1 MDTEEKDK
9 REVPAEIDG
18 TPAVARFVR
27 VAAGALAV
35 LVLLVGG
42 FIFFRLHSDSHEE
55 IPQQALEDRIGIV
68 DMQKVLKK
76 HKEYAHLQ
84 RLEQEVKTLEA
95 AISVEHMTMEFTPP
109 EPDKKAFEEAAQQEK
124 KLDMIMEF
132 SKRLDALNQKEA
144 ELRKELEPRFSEEIK
159 AVEKTYLNEILNIR
173 LKLDNARE
181 MRLTEEE
188 VNLMLSRLEELQKA
202 RGDEVMKKKASQE
215 EYVQSI
221 IGAERAALRSE
232 VDKYNAD
239 KEAQT
244 RAENLRRETEAQQ
257 RNAAAMEQASVV
269 PMANSIRIAKQ
280 KAVLAAKKQEIR
292 VLEKHILKD
301 IAGLASKLA
310 IMNKLTLIVS
320 STEVNIQGEN
330 YQEFG
335 LGKWQPV
342 RTPVIG
348 INTIDLT
355 EALMKELED
364 SPENQQESTDG
375 KGKEENQ
382 E

>member
-1 MDTEEKDK
+1 M
-9 REVPAEIDG
+9 
-18 TPAVARFVR
+18 
-27 VAAGALAV
+27 
-35 LVLLVGG
+35 
-42 FIFFRLHSDSHEE
+42 
-55 IPQQALEDRIGIV
+55 
-68 DMQKVLKK
+68 
-76 HKEYAHLQ
+76 
-84 RLEQEVKTLEA
+84 
-95 AISVEHMTMEFTPP
+95 
-109 EPDKKAFEEAAQQEK
+109 
-124 KLDMIMEF
+124 
-132 SKRLDALNQKEA
+132 
-144 ELRKELEPRFSEEIK
+144 
-159 AVEKTYLNEILNIR
+159 
-173 LKLDNARE
+173 
-181 MRLTEEE
+181 
-188 VNLMLSRLEELQKA
+188 
-202 RGDEVMKKKASQE
+202 
-215 EYVQSI
+215 
-221 IGAERAALRSE
+221 RSE

-257 RNAAAMEQASVV
+257 RNAAAMEQASAV

-364 SPENQQESTDG
+364 SPENQQDSTEG
-375 KGKEENQ
+375 QGKEENQ

>member
-27 VAAGALAV
+27 VAVGALAV
-35 LVLLVGG
+35 LVLLAGG
-42 FIFFRLHSDSHEE
+42 FIFFKLHNTSQEE
-55 IPQQALEDRIGIV
+55 VPAQALEDRIGIV
-68 DMQKVLKK
+68 DMQKVFKK

-84 RLEQEVKTLEA
+84 RLKQEVRTLEA

-124 KLDMIMEF
+124 KLDMVMEF
-132 SKRLDALNQKEA
+132 AKRVDALNQKEA
-144 ELRKELEPRFSEEIK
+144 ELRNELEPRFSEEIK

-188 VNLMLSRLEELQKA
+188 VNLMLSRLEELQKD
-202 RGDEVMKKKASQE
+202 RGEAVMKKKASQE

-232 VDKYNAD
+232 IDKYNAD
-239 KEAQT
+239 KEAKTQ
-244 RAENLRRETEAQQ
+244 AENLRRETEAQQ

-269 PMANSIRIAKQ
+269 PIANNIRIAQQ
-280 KAVLAAKKQEIR
+280 KAVLAGKKQEIR
-292 VLEKHILKD
+292 ILEKHILKD

-320 STEVNIQGEN
+320 STEVNSQGEN

-355 EALMKELED
+355 DALLKELED

>member
-1 MDTEEKDK
+1 
-9 REVPAEIDG
+9 
-18 TPAVARFVR
+18 
-27 VAAGALAV
+27 
-35 LVLLVGG
+35 
-42 FIFFRLHSDSHEE
+42 
-55 IPQQALEDRIGIV
+55 
-68 DMQKVLKK
+68 
-76 HKEYAHLQ
+76 
-84 RLEQEVKTLEA
+84 
-95 AISVEHMTMEFTPP
+95 
-109 EPDKKAFEEAAQQEK
+109 
-124 KLDMIMEF
+124 
-132 SKRLDALNQKEA
+132 
-144 ELRKELEPRFSEEIK
+144 
-159 AVEKTYLNEILNIR
+159 
-173 LKLDNARE
+173 
-181 MRLTEEE
+181 
-188 VNLMLSRLEELQKA
+188 MLSRLEELQKA

-257 RNAAAMEQASVV
+257 RNAAAMEQASAV

-320 STEVNIQGEN
+320 SAEVNIQGEN

-364 SPENQQESTDG
+364 SPENQQDSTEG
-375 KGKEENQ
+375 QGKEENQ